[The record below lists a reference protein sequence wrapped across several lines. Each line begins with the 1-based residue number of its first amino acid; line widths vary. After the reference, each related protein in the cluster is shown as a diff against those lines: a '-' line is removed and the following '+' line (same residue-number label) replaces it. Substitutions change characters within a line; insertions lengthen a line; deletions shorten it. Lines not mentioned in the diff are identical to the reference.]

1 MRDEKSLLL
10 NVLALAFLAVFAFFI
25 YSSVISSEPGI
36 KLLDNYQMEDRVA
49 NAYIHKNVLD
59 PQSTY
64 EWGGTAEDT
73 SANIV
78 TSVLAN
84 YRLFDTTLEVIVLFV
99 TVLAFGLVL
108 PKKELKVK
116 PPSDILRNWAPIL
129 IVFMLLIG
137 GYLFINGHVSPG
149 GGFPAGA
156 FLSSAVLIGV
166 LSRIHTVSHR
176 HLKIIEVLAGVSIF
190 TLAILGYFLTGSFFA
205 NFWQGGSI
213 GSLFSGGLIP
223 IFYTLI
229 AFKVGAE
236 LSGIFLGFYEEG
248 ENHA

>member
-1 MRDEKSLLL
+1 MRDEKTLLS
-10 NVLALAFLAVFAFFI
+10 NVLALAFIALLAFFV
-25 YSSVISSEPGI
+25 YSAAVSSEPGI
-36 KLLDNYQMEDRVA
+36 RLLDEYRLEDRVA
-49 NAYIHKNVLD
+49 EGYVYKNVLD
-59 PQSTY
+59 PQATY
-64 EWGGTAEDT
+64 EWGGAAEDT

-108 PKKELKVK
+108 PKKEIKIK
-116 PPSDILRNWAPIL
+116 PPSAILHNWAPIL

-137 GYLFINGHVSPG
+137 GYLFVNGHVSPG

-166 LSRIHTVSHR
+166 LARIPTVSHR
-176 HLKIIEVLAGVSIF
+176 QLKVVEALAGVSIF
-190 TLAILGYFLTGSFFA
+190 ALGIAGYLITGSFFA

-213 GSLFSGGLIP
+213 GSLFSAGLIP

-236 LSGIFLGFYEEG
+236 LSGIFLGFYEESDH
-248 ENHA
+248 HA

>member
-1 MRDEKSLLL
+1 MRDEKTLLS
-10 NVLALAFLAVFAFFI
+10 NILALAFLAVLAFFI
-25 YSSVISSEPGI
+25 YSAAVNNEPGI
-36 KLLDNYQMEDRVA
+36 KLWNEYRMEDRVA
-49 NAYIHKNVLD
+49 QEYIYKNVLD
-59 PQSTY
+59 PHSSY
-64 EWGGTAEDT
+64 GWGGTAEDT

-108 PKKELKVK
+108 PQKEIKIK
-116 PPSDILRNWAPIL
+116 PPSAILRNWAPIL

-137 GYLFINGHVSPG
+137 GYLFLNGHVSPG

-166 LSRIHTVSHR
+166 LSRIPTASAKQ
-176 HLKIIEVLAGVSIF
+176 LKVVEALAGVAIF
-190 TLAILGYFLTGSFFA
+190 ALGIAGYLLTGSFFT

-236 LSGIFLGFYEEG
+236 LSGIFLGFYEESDY
-248 ENHA
+248 HA